1 MFVHSL
7 RLPVRFYDDYVTV
20 LLSLAV
26 SSSVLVPCAVR
37 VTMQPL
43 IVRTRTSEALAFK
56 SNKEK

>member
-20 LLSLAV
+20 LLSLAF
-26 SSSVLVPCAVR
+26 SFSMPVPCAVR

-43 IVRTRTSEALAFK
+43 IVKARTG
-56 SNKEK
+56 